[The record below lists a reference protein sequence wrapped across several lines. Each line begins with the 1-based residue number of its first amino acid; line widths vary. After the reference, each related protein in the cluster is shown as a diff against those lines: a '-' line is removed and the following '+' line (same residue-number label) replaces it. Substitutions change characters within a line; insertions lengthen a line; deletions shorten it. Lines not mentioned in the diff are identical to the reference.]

1 MLSTSPISERKTMWL
16 FTSKSFISVVQK
28 PGDTDLLTV
37 RGRIKGD
44 IENLFPDAKV
54 EANKGTDYKYRAKV
68 PRELVVKVVADQIMS
83 LGYSN
88 FKNTVKQ
95 NKRHDAY
102 MNVWSAM
109 YKAQL

>member
-1 MLSTSPISERKTMWL
+1 MWL
-16 FTSKSFISVVQK
+16 FTSKSFISIVQK

-68 PRELVVKVVADQIMS
+68 PRKAVAKALQDQVMAID
-83 LGYSN
+83 YPN
-88 FKNTVKQ
+88 FKSTVKER
-95 NKRHDAY
+95 KRHDGY
-102 MNVWSAM
+102 IGTWSAM
-109 YKAQL
+109 YEVQDL